1 MGLNDDGQSSKVF
14 SRRAFVIGALQF
26 AFLGGLGV
34 RLAWL
39 QVSQGQKYKRLSDK
53 NRINMKMLA
62 PSRGQIVDRFGVPLA
77 VNNQN
82 FRVLV
87 VPEQTDNIERS
98 LRHLQNFVE
107 LGEEQIRDV
116 IKRAKK
122 SSKFLPLEVKD
133 NLTWEDVAKI
143 EVNLPDLPGLSID
156 VGEVRSYP
164 YSHSTAHIVG
174 YVGLP
179 SKGELSD
186 SAVLNLPGFKIGKT
200 GIEKRYDENLRG
212 QSGASQ
218 VEVNVIGRE
227 VRELDR
233 KQSAAGQRVMLTIDA
248 ELQRFMQER
257 LSQEQSASAVIM
269 DAHTGAVYGLASYPD
284 FDPNIFTH
292 GLSASAWEELLANAG
307 HPLTNKAIAGQ
318 YPPAST
324 FKMVTALA
332 ALRAGKI
339 SENRKVFCSG
349 HYDFGGDRFHCW
361 KSGGHGSVNIVDAL
375 AMSCDTYFYEIATE
389 IGIDNIAA
397 TARELGLGSK
407 LSFDLPEESPGLVP
421 DKNWKM
427 GYHGSS
433 WKPGETIVSSIGQ
446 GYLQATPLQL
456 AVMTARL
463 VNGGYAVKPW
473 ITAYVGDDEKKRKNF
488 PKLDIHKWHLHLLKR
503 GMDKVVN
510 HERGTANK
518 SKILDAAMAM
528 GGKTGTAQVKR
539 ITRAQRAAGIKNED
553 LPWKDR
559 HHALFVGYAPVNKP
573 RYVCCVVV
581 EHGVGGSASAA
592 PLAKD
597 LLLEAQKRNPA
608 KSEIVPEKVSTENKA
623 KAG

>member
-1 MGLNDDGQSSKVF
+1 MELNDDARSMKSF

-26 AFLGGLGV
+26 CFLGGLGV

-39 QVSQGQKYKRLSDK
+39 QISQGQKYKRLSDR
-53 NRINMKMLA
+53 NRINIKMLA

-82 FRVLV
+82 FRVLI
-87 VPEQTDNIERS
+87 VPEQAESVEKS
-98 LRHLQNFVE
+98 LRQLQAHVD
-107 LGEEQIRDV
+107 LSEEQIQKV
-116 IKRAKK
+116 LEQAKK

-133 NLTWEDVAKI
+133 NLSWEDVARI

-164 YSHSTAHIVG
+164 YGPATAHIVG

-179 SKGELSD
+179 SKSEL
-186 SAVLNLPGFKIGKT
+186 AENQTLNLPGFKIGKT
-200 GIEKRYDENLRG
+200 GIEKKYDDELRG
-212 QSGASQ
+212 VSGASE

-227 VRELDR
+227 VRELGR
-233 KQSAAGQRVMLTIDA
+233 QVSRGGERVVLSIDA
-248 ELQRFMQER
+248 ELQRFMQDR
-257 LSQEQSASAVIM
+257 LSQQKSASAVVI

-284 FDPNIFTH
+284 FDPNLFTH
-292 GLSASAWEELLANAG
+292 GLSASAWEELLADPG
-307 HPLTNKAIAGQ
+307 HPLTNKAVAGQ

-324 FKMVTALA
+324 FKMVTAIA
-332 ALRAGKI
+332 GLRAGKI
-339 SENRKVFCSG
+339 TGDRTVFCSG
-349 HYDFGGDRFHCW
+349 HYDYGGDRFHCW
-361 KSGGHGSVNIVDAL
+361 KPSGHGTVNLIDAL
-375 AMSCDTYFYEIATE
+375 AMSCDTYFYQISTE
-389 IGIDNIAA
+389 IGIDNIAQV
-397 TARELGLGSK
+397 ARELGLGEK

-421 DKNWKM
+421 DKDWKM

-433 WKPGETIVSSIGQ
+433 WKPGETIVASIGQ

-473 ITAYVGDDEKKRKNF
+473 LSAYVGQHEERREDF
-488 PKLDIHKWHLHLLKR
+488 PKLDIHEWHLHLVKQ

-510 HERGTANK
+510 NQKGTAYG
-518 SKILDAAMAM
+518 SRIVQPDMAM

-539 ITRAQRAAGIKNED
+539 ITAAQRQAGISNEE
-553 LPWKDR
+553 LPWKYR
-559 HHALFVGYAPVNKP
+559 HHGLFVGYAPVNDP

-581 EHGVGGSASAA
+581 EHGVGGSATAA
-592 PLAKD
+592 PLARD
-597 LLLEAQKRNPA
+597 ILFETQKRDPGA
-608 KSEIVPEKVSTENKA
+608 SQISPETVFKNNVV

>member
-518 SKILDAAMAM
+518 SKILEAAMAM